1 MLVTS
6 NDIEKVDAEEVGI
19 SKENG
24 KDPIDIANTNIYP
37 SNSTAGDIGDS
48 DNSTIAELEES
59 NESGEDSGS
68 PIGNFNPA
76 SFLPNM
82 FGGGLPG
89 LGGLRVQQT
98 DENGNPIPG
107 SSPEAPDYGQLFETY
122 GKLFDQQDKNI
133 EYLNGAI
140 NNLISQLNK
149 YKRNQSWKLR
159 IMYVLLLI
167 TWIIMFIKF

>member
-6 NDIEKVDAEEVGI
+6 NDIEKVDAEEVSI
-19 SKENG
+19 SKENEQDIISSASG
-24 KDPIDIANTNIYP
+24 NDTGHFTDDNTADSNNVPI
-37 SNSTAGDIGDS
+37 S
-48 DNSTIAELEES
+48 ELEEG
-59 NESGEDSGS
+59 NEDSGS

-98 DENGNPIPG
+98 DENGNPIG
-107 SSPEAPDYGQLFETY
+107 DSPETPDYAQLFETY
-122 GKLFDQQDKNI
+122 GKLFEQQDKNI
-133 EYLNGAI
+133 EYLNGVI

-159 IMYVLLLI
+159 IMFILMVAS
-167 TWIIMFIKF
+167 WIVMFIKL

>member
-6 NDIEKVDAEEVGI
+6 NDIEKVDAEEVSIG
-19 SKENG
+19 KENG
-24 KDPIDIANTNIYP
+24 QDTVGFVDPGINAGNFADDNTSDSNIDSI
-37 SNSTAGDIGDS
+37 S
-48 DNSTIAELEES
+48 ELEES
-59 NESGEDSGS
+59 NEGNEDSGS

-98 DENGNPIPG
+98 DENGNPIG
-107 SSPEAPDYGQLFETY
+107 DSPETPDYAQLFDTY
-122 GKLFDQQDKNI
+122 GKLFEQQDKNI
-133 EYLNGAI
+133 EYLNGVI
-140 NNLISQLNK
+140 NNLVLQLNK

-159 IMYVLLLI
+159 IMFILMVAS
-167 TWIIMFIKF
+167 WIVMFIKL

>member
-6 NDIEKVDAEEVGI
+6 NDIEKVDAEEVSI

-24 KDPIDIANTNIYP
+24 QDIISSIDPGTNAGHFADDNTADSNIDSI
-37 SNSTAGDIGDS
+37 S
-48 DNSTIAELEES
+48 ELGES
-59 NESGEDSGS
+59 NEGNEDSGS

-98 DENGNPIPG
+98 DENGNPVRD
-107 SSPEAPDYGQLFETY
+107 SPETPDYAQLFEIY
-122 GKLFDQQDKNI
+122 GKLFEQQDKNI
-133 EYLNGAI
+133 EYLNGVI
-140 NNLISQLNK
+140 NNLVSQLNK

-159 IMYVLLLI
+159 IMFILMVVS
-167 TWIIMFIKF
+167 WIIMFIKL

>member
-24 KDPIDIANTNIYP
+24 QDIISSIDPGTDDGHFADYNTADSNIG
-37 SNSTAGDIGDS
+37 SIS
-48 DNSTIAELEES
+48 EMRES
-59 NESGEDSGS
+59 NEGNEDSGS

-98 DENGNPIPG
+98 DENGNPIG
-107 SSPEAPDYGQLFETY
+107 DSPETPDYAQLFETY
-122 GKLFDQQDKNI
+122 GKLFEQQDKNI
-133 EYLNGAI
+133 EYLNGVI
-140 NNLISQLNK
+140 NNLVSQLNK

-159 IMYVLLLI
+159 IMFILMVVS
-167 TWIIMFIKF
+167 WIVMFIKL

>member
-6 NDIEKVDAEEVGI
+6 NDIEKVDAEEVSIG
-19 SKENG
+19 KENG
-24 KDPIDIANTNIYP
+24 QDIIRFVDSGNNAGHFTNDNTADSNIG
-37 SNSTAGDIGDS
+37 SIS
-48 DNSTIAELEES
+48 ELEED
-59 NESGEDSGS
+59 NEGNEDSGS

-98 DENGNPIPG
+98 DENGNPIG
-107 SSPEAPDYGQLFETY
+107 DSPETPDYAQLFETY
-122 GKLFDQQDKNI
+122 GKLFEQQGKNI
-133 EYLNGAI
+133 EYLNGVI
-140 NNLISQLNK
+140 NNLVSQLNK

-159 IMYVLLLI
+159 IMFILMVVS
-167 TWIIMFIKF
+167 WIVMFIKL

>member
-6 NDIEKVDAEEVGI
+6 NDMEKVDAEEVGI

-24 KDPIDIANTNIYP
+24 QDIISSVDPGNDAGHFADNNTADSNIG
-37 SNSTAGDIGDS
+37 SIS
-48 DNSTIAELEES
+48 ELEEG
-59 NESGEDSGS
+59 NEGNEDSGS

-98 DENGNPIPG
+98 DENGNPVG
-107 SSPEAPDYGQLFETY
+107 GSPETPDYTQLFDTY
-122 GKLFDQQDKNI
+122 GKLFEQQDKNI
-133 EYLNGAI
+133 EYLNGVI
-140 NNLISQLNK
+140 NNLVSQLNK

-159 IMYVLLLI
+159 IMFILMVVS
-167 TWIIMFIKF
+167 WIVMFIKL

>member
-24 KDPIDIANTNIYP
+24 QDIISSIDPGTDAGHFADYNTADSNIG
-37 SNSTAGDIGDS
+37 SISEMG
-48 DNSTIAELEES
+48 ES
-59 NESGEDSGS
+59 NEGNEDSGL

-98 DENGNPIPG
+98 DENGNTVG
-107 SSPEAPDYGQLFETY
+107 DSPETPDYAQLFETY
-122 GKLFDQQDKNI
+122 GKLFEQQDKNI
-133 EYLNGAI
+133 EYLNGVI
-140 NNLISQLNK
+140 NNLVSQLNK

-159 IMYVLLLI
+159 IMFILI
-167 TWIIMFIKF
+167 AVSWIVMFIKL

>member
-24 KDPIDIANTNIYP
+24 QDIISSADSGNDTGHFADSNTADSNIG
-37 SNSTAGDIGDS
+37 SIS
-48 DNSTIAELEES
+48 ELGES
-59 NESGEDSGS
+59 NEGNEDSGS

-82 FGGGLPG
+82 FGDGLPG

-98 DENGNPIPG
+98 DENGNPIG
-107 SSPEAPDYGQLFETY
+107 DSPETPDYAQLFETY
-122 GKLFDQQDKNI
+122 GKLFEQQDKNI
-133 EYLNGAI
+133 EYLNGVI
-140 NNLISQLNK
+140 NNLVSQLNK

-159 IMYVLLLI
+159 IMFILMVVS
-167 TWIIMFIKF
+167 WIVMFIKL

>member
-6 NDIEKVDAEEVGI
+6 NDIEKVDAEEVSI

-24 KDPIDIANTNIYP
+24 QDIISSA
-37 SNSTAGDIGDS
+37 DS
-48 DNSTIAELEES
+48 DNNAGHFADDNTADSNISSISELGEG
-59 NESGEDSGS
+59 NEGNEDSGS

-98 DENGNPIPG
+98 DENGNPVG
-107 SSPEAPDYGQLFETY
+107 GSPETPDYAQLFETY
-122 GKLFDQQDKNI
+122 GKLFEQQDKNI
-133 EYLNGAI
+133 EYLNGVI
-140 NNLISQLNK
+140 NNLVSQLNK

-159 IMYVLLLI
+159 IMFILMVAS
-167 TWIIMFIKF
+167 WIVMFIKL

>member
-24 KDPIDIANTNIYP
+24 QDIISSIDPGNNADHFADDNTADSNIG
-37 SNSTAGDIGDS
+37 SIS
-48 DNSTIAELEES
+48 ELEES
-59 NESGEDSGS
+59 NEGNEDSGS

-82 FGGGLPG
+82 FDGGLPG

-98 DENGNPIPG
+98 DENGNPIG
-107 SSPEAPDYGQLFETY
+107 DSPETPDYAQLFETY
-122 GKLFDQQDKNI
+122 GKLFEQQDKNI
-133 EYLNGAI
+133 EYLNGVI
-140 NNLISQLNK
+140 NNLVSQLNK

-159 IMYVLLLI
+159 IMFILMVASL
-167 TWIIMFIKF
+167 IIMFIKL

>member
-6 NDIEKVDAEEVGI
+6 NNIEKVDAEEVGI

-24 KDPIDIANTNIYP
+24 QDII
-37 SNSTAGDIGDS
+37 SSTDS
-48 DNSTIAELEES
+48 DNNAGHFADDNTADSNIGSISELGEG
-59 NESGEDSGS
+59 NEGNEDNGS

-98 DENGNPIPG
+98 DENGNPIG
-107 SSPEAPDYGQLFETY
+107 DSPETPDYAQLFETY
-122 GKLFDQQDKNI
+122 GKLFEQQDKNI
-133 EYLNGAI
+133 EYLNGVI
-140 NNLISQLNK
+140 NNLVSQLNK

-159 IMYVLLLI
+159 IMFILMVVS
-167 TWIIMFIKF
+167 WIVMFIKL

>member
-24 KDPIDIANTNIYP
+24 QDIISSA
-37 SNSTAGDIGDS
+37 DS
-48 DNSTIAELEES
+48 DNNAGHFADDNTADSNIDSISELEES
-59 NESGEDSGS
+59 NEGNEDSGS

-76 SFLPNM
+76 SFPPNM

-98 DENGNPIPG
+98 DENGNPIG
-107 SSPEAPDYGQLFETY
+107 DSPETPNYAQLFETY
-122 GKLFDQQDKNI
+122 GKLFEQQDKNI
-133 EYLNGAI
+133 EYLNGVI
-140 NNLISQLNK
+140 NNLVSQLNK

-159 IMYVLLLI
+159 IMFILMVVS
-167 TWIIMFIKF
+167 WIVMFIKL

>member
-19 SKENG
+19 GKENG
-24 KDPIDIANTNIYP
+24 QDIISSIDPRNNAGHFADDNTSDSNIG
-37 SNSTAGDIGDS
+37 SIS
-48 DNSTIAELEES
+48 ELEED
-59 NESGEDSGS
+59 NEGNEDSGS

-98 DENGNPIPG
+98 DENGNPIG
-107 SSPEAPDYGQLFETY
+107 DSPETPDYAQLFETY
-122 GKLFDQQDKNI
+122 GKLFEQQDTKT
-133 EYLNGAI
+133 
-140 NNLISQLNK
+140 S
-149 YKRNQSWKLR
+149 S
-159 IMYVLLLI
+159 
-167 TWIIMFIKF
+167 T

>member
-24 KDPIDIANTNIYP
+24 QDIISSIDPGNNAGHFADDNTADSNIHSASEP
-37 SNSTAGDIGDS
+37 
-48 DNSTIAELEES
+48 EEG
-59 NESGEDSGS
+59 NEDSGS

-76 SFLPNM
+76 SFIPNM

-89 LGGLRVQQT
+89 LGGLRIQQT
-98 DENGNPIPG
+98 DENGNPIG
-107 SSPEAPDYGQLFETY
+107 DSPETPDYAQLFDTY
-122 GKLFDQQDKNI
+122 GKLFEQQDKNI
-133 EYLNGAI
+133 EYLNSVI
-140 NNLISQLNK
+140 NNLVSQLNK

-159 IMYVLLLI
+159 IMFILMAVS
-167 TWIIMFIKF
+167 WIVMFIKL

>member
-6 NDIEKVDAEEVGI
+6 NDIEKVDAEEVSI

-24 KDPIDIANTNIYP
+24 QDIISSA
-37 SNSTAGDIGDS
+37 DS
-48 DNSTIAELEES
+48 DNNAGHFTDDNTADSNIGSISELGEG
-59 NESGEDSGS
+59 NEGNEDSGS

-98 DENGNPIPG
+98 DENANPVG
-107 SSPEAPDYGQLFETY
+107 GSPETPDYTQLFETY
-122 GKLFDQQDKNI
+122 GKLFEQQDKNI

-140 NNLISQLNK
+140 NNLVSQLNK

-159 IMYVLLLI
+159 IMFILMVVS
-167 TWIIMFIKF
+167 WIVMFIKL